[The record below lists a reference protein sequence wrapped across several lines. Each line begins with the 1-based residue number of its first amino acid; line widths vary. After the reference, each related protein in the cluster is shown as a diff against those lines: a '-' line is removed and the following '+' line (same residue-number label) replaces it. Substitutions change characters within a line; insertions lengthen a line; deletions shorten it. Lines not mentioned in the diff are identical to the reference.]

1 MMIEHVFY
9 TCPAQPYGP
18 LDRLTHVIVP
28 PTGQPSRRLLVELLL
43 RALAIA
49 VTLGLILGLL
59 PAMVEASV

>member
-1 MMIEHVFY
+1 MIERLFY
-9 TCPAQPYGP
+9 SCPAQPQGWP
-18 LDRLTHVIVP
+18 DRLNHVIVP

-59 PAMVEASV
+59 PAMVEASI